1 MSKDGSDVAYHH
13 YALVQNNDGLT
24 LYVDGE
30 AIGDPVKPSGAV
42 IASKFQWR
50 SRYGNNCAGEN
61 HGSGAIDALGVWKRA
76 LTPDEI
82 KEVAEEMA
90 PPRFT
95 PVPVSFEVPEGWTT
109 KPVPTQ
115 AVQRSLTENLAL
127 EQDAVFRQTLGGRAT
142 NVAEITGDDGT
153 AHQIF
158 GVNDANHGNKDT
170 PLERDVWLMVSG
182 GNHDVIVGGS
192 ENNWTSS
199 NHATPL
205 RGDIAVE
212 LGANATANNLIGG
225 VYKGGLI
232 NEGAVNG
239 NILLTVKG
247 TVNGGLVGGTL
258 STHNLTP
265 VITGNTHV
273 RVLALQST
281 NKNAAAGVGNRIL
294 GGSAYMGNT
303 GSGAKQTG
311 NTAVEVILPSE
322 AKGTFVKEIAGG
334 SYASTASYAITG
346 NTSVSI
352 SAPDTVTFS
361 QPIYGGNVS
370 NTSTATV
377 SGDTSVTLNG
387 GTYANRVC
395 AGGYG
400 ANGGV
405 LGKASLTLKGGVFEG
420 SLEVSAE
427 NAPVGSSELII
438 DGGETG
444 IDLSRATVS
453 RDFGALTLKSNLNL
467 GANRLPNATFTME
480 GERTLTIAV
489 TEEEIDTRR
498 VVLGRVESVP
508 EGLTIAASGLSEGE
522 TWSLSVVSGLLCYAP
537 EKQTLTWATPGS
549 GTAWEAGFQE
559 FQAGDDVAFGANP
572 AQEKVTFTND
582 IRVGA
587 MAVSGNYRLAGSHTL
602 SADQL
607 TINKNATLMLSAGTA
622 KGRYI
627 RLQLLTRATSGNY
640 CDGIALA
647 EMKLMLAEHE
657 VAWNGATVTATQAAE
672 NGSHKDDHLIDGDL
686 GTKWYW
692 ATGRTAFDNCS
703 LTLDAGEGNTFTFD
717 AYRLAMADQNGRN
730 PTSWE
735 LAVSDD
741 GVNWKTVDKR
751 SYATSEVNAWT
762 PNAWVETSFGVAA
775 QATISSLDP
784 ISVAGAIG
792 GIGRLEGSVTF
803 EEGSTLLASPNGAL
817 TLSGPVSGTVKVV
830 LPEDAEQWQNA
841 LDFPVLWTPETDA
854 LTLQWTP
861 ETGYELVWREGCYR
875 LRRRFS
881 TELSQDADWFS
892 AGWKDINNEGPTS
905 DEWQNFTGETDF
917 TITAKEDLTV
927 NVPSEGYH
935 VDRFAVPESEHL
947 LTLSGGKLAPNAL
960 TVEGNLSATSSTLTL
975 PSDTTI
981 NGTLTYDASGS
992 ITMPAMAGTGTL
1004 IKTGNG
1010 TLVLNSGIEV
1020 LPTVYVKSGMLQ
1032 LPSGNVWTPNY
1043 YPNIP
1048 NIIAEGAASVY
1059 LSSSGGSIADTE
1071 AIITLRKGG
1080 IFKFNNGNGFAGNTG
1095 RDIRCKF
1102 QIENDGTSS
1111 YASIQGSINGNVAA
1125 FRGTI
1130 SGKGLLTFEK
1140 GDGNAYIVDSAIS
1153 DADQPLSIRFADA
1166 NSTITVSGTSTYTGG
1181 TEIASVVTASNTEA
1195 FGKGSLKV
1203 ATDATLTIA
1212 ANTTLNVYGA
1222 LSGLGTITGP
1232 IVEEAATACALH
1244 LAEGASLDA
1253 SEATAEACLTLN
1265 GTLTAAGAIAVT
1277 LPQDV
1282 TSTRRLLAWA
1292 SAPKGVTFE
1301 VAETTPTA
1309 PTARLVAKADGLYYE
1324 FLTLAEGAQATFEGL
1339 SETAQR
1345 QLVAAAFTA
1354 GAASVAEISGSTAK
1368 RPLTTAEID
1377 AALLCF
1383 GGVLTTTVS
1392 ESAATLTVAYDFG
1405 ITDMAYDR
1413 EAGVLTVTAKVQGA
1427 EGAQTATF
1435 VAGSTVELLAEDE
1448 VVAIVAI
1455 GETETSEIQLPVS
1468 KEATA
1473 TLLEA
1478 PRPLKVRV
1486 KK

>member
-1 MSKDGSDVAYHH
+1 MRKCSLPRPHLWVAILIAMGIPGIASAELTGDLLTDLSYYSTFEDPEKGIAAELPAENPGAWNTNTGGSPSFITVSGVHRALNLASYNAWTGDQQTVLSVEDEAFTIAFTAQTGTSANGLLFAFGPTKGGGLSFRRDETPGSLAVCTGQNNECLLSVSKDGSDVAYHH

-95 PVPVSFEVPEGWTT
+95 PVPVSFDVPEGWTT

-247 TVNGGLVGGTL
+247 TVKGALVGGTL
-258 STHNLTP
+258 SAHNLTP
-265 VITGNTHV
+265 VITGNTLV
-273 RVLALQST
+273 RVLAVQST
-281 NKNAAAGVGNRIL
+281 NENAATGVGNRFL
-294 GGSAYMGNT
+294 GGSAYMANGS
-303 GSGAKQTG
+303 SGATQIG
-311 NTAVEVILPSE
+311 NTAVEVTLPQSAE
-322 AKGTFVKEIAGG
+322 GSFVKEIIGG
-334 SYASTASYAITG
+334 SYAKNGSYAITG
-346 NTSVSI
+346 STSVSI

-361 QPIYGGNVS
+361 QPIYGGSVS
-370 NTSTATV
+370 DTSTATV
-377 SGDTSVTLNG
+377 SGNTSVTLNG

-400 ANGGV
+400 SNAGV
-405 LGKASLTLKGGVFEG
+405 EGKATLTLRGGVFEG

-444 IDLSRATVS
+444 IDLSQATVS
-453 RDFGALTLKSNLNL
+453 KDFGALTLKSNLNL
-467 GANRLPNATFTME
+467 GANRLPNTTFTVE
-480 GERTLTIAV
+480 GAQTLAIAV
-489 TEEEIDTRR
+489 TDEEIDTRR
-498 VVLGRVESVP
+498 VVLGRTESVP

-559 FQAGDDVAFGANP
+559 FQAGDDVAFGTNS
-572 AQEKVTFTND
+572 AQEEVTFTND
-582 IRVGA
+582 VRVGA

-607 TINKNATLMLSAGTA
+607 TINKDATLMLSTGTTA

-627 RLQLLTRATSGNY
+627 RLQLLTRATSGNN

-647 EMKLMLAEHE
+647 EMKLMLAEQE
-657 VAWNGATVTATQAAE
+657 VDWNGATVTATQAAE

-686 GTKWYW
+686 SSKWYW
-692 ATGRTAFDNCS
+692 TTGSTAFDNCS

-741 GVNWKTVDKR
+741 GVNWETVDKR
-751 SYATSEVNAWT
+751 SYATSEVNAWM

-792 GIGRLEGSVTF
+792 GIGRLEGCVTF

-854 LTLQWTP
+854 LTLQWTT

-892 AGWKDINNEGPTS
+892 AGWKDMNNEGPTS
-905 DEWQNFTGETDF
+905 DAWQNFTGETDF
-917 TITAKEDLTV
+917 TITTKEDLTV
-927 NVPSEGYH
+927 NVPSEGYLH
-935 VDRFAVPESEHL
+935 
-947 LTLSGGKLAPNAL
+947 
-960 TVEGNLSATSSTLTL
+960 
-975 PSDTTI
+975 
-981 NGTLTYDASGS
+981 
-992 ITMPAMAGTGTL
+992 
-1004 IKTGNG
+1004 
-1010 TLVLNSGIEV
+1010 
-1020 LPTVYVKSGMLQ
+1020 
-1032 LPSGNVWTPNY
+1032 
-1043 YPNIP
+1043 
-1048 NIIAEGAASVY
+1048 
-1059 LSSSGGSIADTE
+1059 
-1071 AIITLRKGG
+1071 
-1080 IFKFNNGNGFAGNTG
+1080 
-1095 RDIRCKF
+1095 DIMC
-1102 QIENDGTSS
+1102 I
-1111 YASIQGSINGNVAA
+1111 
-1125 FRGTI
+1125 
-1130 SGKGLLTFEK
+1130 
-1140 GDGNAYIVDSAIS
+1140 
-1153 DADQPLSIRFADA
+1153 
-1166 NSTITVSGTSTYTGG
+1166 
-1181 TEIASVVTASNTEA
+1181 
-1195 FGKGSLKV
+1195 
-1203 ATDATLTIA
+1203 
-1212 ANTTLNVYGA
+1212 
-1222 LSGLGTITGP
+1222 
-1232 IVEEAATACALH
+1232 
-1244 LAEGASLDA
+1244 
-1253 SEATAEACLTLN
+1253 
-1265 GTLTAAGAIAVT
+1265 
-1277 LPQDV
+1277 
-1282 TSTRRLLAWA
+1282 
-1292 SAPKGVTFE
+1292 
-1301 VAETTPTA
+1301 
-1309 PTARLVAKADGLYYE
+1309 
-1324 FLTLAEGAQATFEGL
+1324 
-1339 SETAQR
+1339 
-1345 QLVAAAFTA
+1345 
-1354 GAASVAEISGSTAK
+1354 
-1368 RPLTTAEID
+1368 
-1377 AALLCF
+1377 
-1383 GGVLTTTVS
+1383 
-1392 ESAATLTVAYDFG
+1392 
-1405 ITDMAYDR
+1405 
-1413 EAGVLTVTAKVQGA
+1413 
-1427 EGAQTATF
+1427 
-1435 VAGSTVELLAEDE
+1435 
-1448 VVAIVAI
+1448 
-1455 GETETSEIQLPVS
+1455 PVS
-1468 KEATA
+1468 KYF
-1473 TLLEA
+1473 
-1478 PRPLKVRV
+1478 
-1486 KK
+1486 